1 MTHTKLR
8 IRIKREFLPLFCAAG
23 ITLLLAAGC
32 AGAGKGNEAEAEVEA
47 AMIEG
52 REAARIFVNRPWRDT
67 IELQRKLLEARS
79 RRARFDTA
87 GHKKAA
93 EAFDSAF
100 ISTIRTVN
108 PDIARHLGND

>member
-1 MTHTKLR
+1 MTYTKNR
-8 IRIKREFLPLFCAAG
+8 IFGKTGGSRLLFAAC
-23 ITLLLAAGC
+23 ITLLMAAC
-32 AGAGKGNEAEAEVEA
+32 SGAGRGNEAEAEVEA

-79 RRARFDTA
+79 RRAKFDTA
-87 GHKKAA
+87 GQKKAA